1 MNTFFRAKFFALSAL
16 IFLIGCSTVMVDK
29 SYYTTKQTR
38 YEIELDKQ
46 GRKHGRETWWFQNG
60 NKKYEASNKEGIRD
74 GEFSAWYVDGK
85 LWYRGYEF
93 HGQPESTLTYFF
105 PNGNLKSEAV
115 FRAGIQVERKDYDE
129 SGKLLG
135 VNTELLRPGIRDAA
149 TDSGAALKKDARKVS
164 MQVWAT
170 RVRQAVENYWALP
183 KEFLN
188 ERPYR
193 AVAAIKVE
201 KDGKI
206 LGVSWLEKSPS
217 AAFNSLAARTFKK
230 IKRLPAFPPEV
241 TDASLEIEYEF
252 ISLGKPIP
260 RKKLEV
266 IGQEEIPEE
275 NSTLSP

>member
-1 MNTFFRAKFFALSAL
+1 MKSLIRTRLLSLTAL
-16 IFLIGCSTVMVDK
+16 IFLIGCSTVNMDK
-29 SYYTTKQTR
+29 SFYLPNHPR

-60 NKKYEASNKEGIRD
+60 NKKYEATNKEGIRD
-74 GEFSAWYVDGK
+74 GEFSAWYQDGK
-85 LWYRGYEF
+85 LWYRGYEL

-105 PNGNLKSEAV
+105 PSGNLKSEAA

-129 SGKLLG
+129 SGKLMG
-135 VNTELLRPGIRDAA
+135 ATTELLRPGNQMSSVDI
-149 TDSGAALKKDARKVS
+149 DSGRAGLITAARKVS
-164 MQVWAT
+164 LQIWAT
-170 RVRQAVENYWALP
+170 RVRQAVENYWVLP

-193 AVAAIKVE
+193 AVASIKVS

-206 LGVSWLEKSPS
+206 LGVAWLEKSPS
-217 AAFNSLAARTFKK
+217 ATFNSLAARTFKK

-241 TDASLEIEYEF
+241 TEMSLEIEYEF

-266 IGQEEIPEE
+266 IGESEIS
-275 NSTLSP
+275 NSTK